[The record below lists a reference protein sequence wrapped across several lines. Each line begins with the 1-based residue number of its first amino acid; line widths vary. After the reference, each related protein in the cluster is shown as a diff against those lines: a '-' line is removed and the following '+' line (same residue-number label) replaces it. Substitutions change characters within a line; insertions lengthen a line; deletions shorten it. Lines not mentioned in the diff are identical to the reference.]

1 MVLITIVHGAYKTTY
16 NWGAHIVHKSPFPH
30 YADIF
35 VAYVPNDL
43 LTRATDG
50 ESRFSLEMGWRAT

>member
-1 MVLITIVHGAYKTTY
+1 MGLIKQLITG
-16 NWGAHIVHKSPFPH
+16 GPHIVHKSPFPY

-50 ESRFSLEMGWRAT
+50 ESRFSLEMG